1 MPEALAAYARALP
14 LDEVR
19 SPPPLEL
26 PAGVEL
32 LADSEL
38 AVIHVI
44 APRVVEEETEGEGEE
59 GEVVEAAAAAE
70 GAEAA
75 PEDDAAEKASK

>member
-1 MPEALAAYARALP
+1 MLLGKWEVTVAAEGLGALT
-14 LDEVR
+14 
-19 SPPPLEL
+19 
-26 PAGVEL
+26 AGVEL

-38 AVIHVI
+38 SVIHVI
-44 APRVVEEETEGEGEE
+44 APRVVEEETEDEGEE

-75 PEDDAAEKASK
+75 PEDDAAEKASE